1 LSPHAGDLNGDGA
14 LDLVVREESQINVDD
29 PQGNFQGPPGSV
41 YILFGPRP
49 SWSFVR
55 GDANADGAVNI
66 ADPIFILGY
75 LFLGGEAP
83 ECEDA
88 ADSDDGGTLEIT
100 DAVRILNHLFLGT
113 AAIPAPY
120 PAEGD
125 DPTGDSLGCLG
136 F

>member
-1 LSPHAGDLNGDGA
+1 VGDLNGDGA
-14 LDLVVREESQINVDD
+14 ADLAVRED
-29 PQGNFQGPPGSV
+29 PNIDLEPPYEERLGKV
-41 YILFGPRP
+41 YVLFGPRP
-49 SWSFVR
+49 TWTFVR
-55 GDANADGAVNI
+55 GDANADGTVNI

-83 ECEDA
+83 ACDDA
-88 ADSDDGGTLEIT
+88 ADSDDGGRIEIT

-125 DPTGDSLGCLG
+125 DPTVDSLGCLG